1 MEQDCSRTIAYVS
14 GAGQT
19 VERTMRSK
27 PGTFEAYAERCTR
40 MAAAVHDTRLKSLM
54 LNLADQWRRLAATT
68 RLLEADTKEIDD
80 FLARQEEEREKEKE
94 KEEER
99 KLPVIYVVNVR

>member
-1 MEQDCSRTIAYVS
+1 MS

-19 VERTMRSK
+19 VERMMRSK

-40 MAAAVHDTRLKSLM
+40 MAAAAHDTQLKSLM
-54 LNLADQWRRLAATT
+54 LDLADQWRKLAATT
-68 RLLEADTKEIDD
+68 RLLEADAREIDD
-80 FLARQEEEREKEKE
+80 FFARQEEEREKEK
-94 KEEER
+94 ER